1 MQLFKLLS
9 LLYWATCLPILIAS
23 ADIFIAIVA
32 IGSTRIPMVIAS
44 AAFQIAIMPNVT
56 GSEAVETVCMAISA
70 TSMPILTAS
79 WLL

>member
-1 MQLFKLLS
+1 M
-9 LLYWATCLPILIAS
+9 PILIAS
-23 ADIFIAIVA
+23 ADIPTAIYCG
-32 IGSTRIPMVIAS
+32 IGSTSMQTVIAS
-44 AAFQIAIMPNVT
+44 AAFQIAIMPYVT